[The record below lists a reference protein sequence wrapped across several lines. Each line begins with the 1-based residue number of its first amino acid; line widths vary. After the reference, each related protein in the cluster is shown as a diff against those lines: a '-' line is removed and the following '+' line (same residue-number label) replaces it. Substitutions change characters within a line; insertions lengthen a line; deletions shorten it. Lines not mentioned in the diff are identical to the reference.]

1 MLIKVNLSTKPFYNR
16 LLIASIYIG
25 LIAATLLFSVYNG
38 YHSFSY
44 IAKSKALK
52 SKIAQHNSE
61 IKKAEMKLDRILRQ
75 IKRKKQ
81 KKQEAEIVFINTII
95 DRRTFSWCEM
105 LSIFEKLLPP
115 KVMMLSIS
123 PKMEVEGIIIEL
135 SIASDHYAE
144 LLKFINNLEKSPHF
158 SDVFPL
164 RELNEQ
170 YETDMVTLQIEAGYH
185 P

>member
-1 MLIKVNLSTKPFYNR
+1 
-16 LLIASIYIG
+16 LIASIYIG
-25 LIAATLLFSVYNG
+25 LIVATLIFSIYNG
-38 YHSFSY
+38 YHLFNY

-52 SKIAQHNSE
+52 SKITQHNSE
-61 IKKAEMKLDRILRQ
+61 IRKAEMKLDRILRQ
-75 IKRKKQ
+75 IKQKKQ
-81 KKQEAEIVFINTII
+81 KKQEAEIIFINTLI

-105 LSIFEKLLPP
+105 LSICEKLLPP

-123 PKMEVEGIIIEL
+123 PKMEEKGIVIEL
-135 SIASDHYAE
+135 SVASDNYEE
-144 LLKFINNLEKSPHF
+144 LLEFINNLEKSPHF

-170 YETDMVTLQIEAGYH
+170 YETDMITLQVEAGYH